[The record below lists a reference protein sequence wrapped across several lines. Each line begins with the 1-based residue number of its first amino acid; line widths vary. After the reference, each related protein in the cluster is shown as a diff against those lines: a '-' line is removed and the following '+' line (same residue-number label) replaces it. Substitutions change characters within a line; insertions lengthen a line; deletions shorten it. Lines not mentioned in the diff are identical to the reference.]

1 MSYATP
7 QDIINRYPNRDLVQL
22 TNEDPT
28 ITTINTAVLQ
38 QALDDASAEID
49 GYLGGRFTLPL
60 TDVPEVLNRLA
71 CDLAIYRLQSL
82 RPIHDLADARRR
94 YDDALAMLSKVAS
107 GEMTLGIG
115 ADGNETAIA
124 QGAEEVLGPVRIF
137 NRKSM
142 RGF

>member
-1 MSYATP
+1 
-7 QDIINRYPNRDLVQL
+7 
-22 TNEDPT
+22 
-28 ITTINTAVLQ
+28 
-38 QALDDASAEID
+38 
-49 GYLGGRFTLPL
+49 
-60 TDVPEVLNRLA
+60 VPEVLNRLA

-124 QGAEEVLGPVRIF
+124 QGAEEVIGPVRIF